1 MKIIELK
8 NKLGEL
14 IIPKKWEP
22 VGTIKIFDR
31 EQDMSKMYYGT
42 WELTL
47 KERSPIGINPS
58 STEDRF
64 KTAGQQFGEKTHK
77 LTVEEMPAHK
87 HSGINVADN
96 YLTAW
101 NTKSGTTAI
110 ISLESLAGGGG
121 TANQN
126 LFETKNSGGGQPHNN
141 IHPVETVYFY
151 KRVA

>member
-22 VGTIKIFDR
+22 IGSIKIFDR
-31 EQDMSKMYYGT
+31 EQNMSKMYYGT

-47 KERSPIGINPS
+47 KERSPIGVNPN

-64 KTAGQQFGEKTHK
+64 KTSGNQFGEKAHT
-77 LTVEEMPAHK
+77 LTVNEMAK
-87 HSGINVADN
+87 HNHRAPNGLSFASKDGTNIEAYGSGNSSGYIMSSFNF
-96 YLTAW
+96 TA
-101 NTKSGTTAI
+101 
-110 ISLESLAGGGG
+110 EAG
-121 TANQN
+121 
-126 LFETKNSGGGQPHNN
+126 SSQPHNN

-151 KRVA
+151 KRIA

>member
-8 NKLGEL
+8 NKLGEM

-22 VGTIKIFDR
+22 IGTIKMFSC
-31 EQDMSKMYYGT
+31 EMDMNKYYYGT

-47 KERSPIGINPS
+47 KERSPIGVNIS

-77 LTVEEMPAHK
+77 LTIEEMPRHN
-87 HSGINVADN
+87 HTSSIINGN
-96 YLTAW
+96 EIRW
-101 NTKSGTTAI
+101 
-110 ISLESLAGGGG
+110 GG
-121 TANQN
+121 TGNMLN
-126 LFETKNSGGGQPHNN
+126 LEPSNLQWTAGPNGSSIITGTSGAGQAHNN

>member
-1 MKIIELK
+1 MKIFELK

-22 VGTIKIFDR
+22 VGTIKMFDR

-58 STEDRF
+58 SSDSRF
-64 KTAGQQFGEKTHK
+64 KLAGQQFGEKEHT
-77 LTVEEMPAHK
+77 LTIAELAEHDHYGPDGKSFALYSDANIQAYG
-87 HSGINVADN
+87 SGNQ
-96 YLTAW
+96 
-101 NTKSGTTAI
+101 SGFP
-110 ISLESLAGGGG
+110 ISIATSTNLAGGGQ
-121 TANQN
+121 A
-126 LFETKNSGGGQPHNN
+126 HNN

-151 KRVA
+151 KRIA

>member
-1 MKIIELK
+1 MKIIDLK

-22 VGTIKIFDR
+22 VGTIKMFDR

-47 KERSPIGINPS
+47 KERSPIGVNPD

-64 KTAGQQFGEKTHK
+64 KTAGQQFGEKEHTLTIDEIPSHYHSK
-77 LTVEEMPAHK
+77 LLSIDDKPVVSYSTGNDTCYNISNTLNTS
-87 HSGINVADN
+87 SGANINN
-96 YLTAW
+96 FKT
-101 NTKSGTTAI
+101 
-110 ISLESLAGGGG
+110 
-121 TANQN
+121 
-126 LFETKNSGGGQPHNN
+126 NSIGGGQPHNN

-151 KRVA
+151 KRIA